1 MAGLRG
7 GGVNP
12 EHLIDSL
19 TSWRVAFRLRSVM
32 RITPDK
38 SPTVRRRDEVAAAL
52 RGVGL
57 RLTGPR
63 RLVLEVVR
71 GSDAHPTAEAVH
83 QMVRRRL
90 PRVSLGTVYR
100 NLRLLVT
107 QGLVK
112 ELPGPHTR
120 FDRNLSEHHHFTC
133 LACGRIADV
142 AGPLTER
149 HSGGFSVTHHR
160 IEFYGRCAA
169 CRRGGCGRAARRP
182 PL

>member
-1 MAGLRG
+1 
-7 GGVNP
+7 
-12 EHLIDSL
+12 
-19 TSWRVAFRLRSVM
+19 M
-32 RITPDK
+32 RTIPK
-38 SPTVRRRDEVAAAL
+38 NRPAL
-52 RGVGL
+52 RAEGAETALRARGL

-63 RLVLEVVR
+63 RVVLDVVR
-71 GSDAHPTAEAVH
+71 ATESHPTAERVH

-100 NLRLLVT
+100 NLRLLVA

-120 FDRNLSEHHHFTC
+120 FDCNLSEHHHFTC

-142 AGPLTER
+142 AGPLTEPHSR
-149 HSGGFSVTHHR
+149 ALVSRVASSGGFSVTHHR

-169 CRRGGCGRAARRP
+169 CRRKDRRKGRAR
-182 PL
+182 